1 MIAGRSRLKGLF
13 QKYSNFKFLKSLADV
28 GTRGQPLGNLET
40 LSRVTSIS
48 FAWKVDLQKC
58 IDATPTVVETTPTV
72 VETSPTSTNVFVG
85 SHSGYFVC
93 VGLDSGNEVW
103 RIRLPDRI
111 ESAAAVSSCKKFI
124 FVGERTI
131 EILTNL
137 TLFLHLESNPLT
149 NFF

>member
-1 MIAGRSRLKGLF
+1 M
-13 QKYSNFKFLKSLADV
+13 
-28 GTRGQPLGNLET
+28 GNLET

-58 IDATPTVVETTPTV
+58 IDATPTVVET
-72 VETSPTSTNVFVG
+72 SPTSTNVFVG
-85 SHSGYFVC
+85 SHSGFFVC
-93 VGLDSGNEVW
+93 VGLESGNEVW

-137 TLFLHLESNPLT
+137 TLFLHLESNHLT
-149 NFF
+149 NFFKMGHSRPFFFIFIFSM